1 MACFGIFDS
10 REEVIDNLHLLL
22 LCSIIFKDIINI
34 TLLVDSFDNIIQL
47 IITFWYF
54 KFDFV
59 YFEFRIIWFR
69 TVFIYFFVLV
79 SFLH

>member
-69 TVFIYFFVLV
+69 TVFINFFVLV